1 MAEGASGDSVR
12 LTVDGVGFL
21 RDRELRSALIRLLG
35 DPKSKVDTNAIEDAA
50 EITCMPQT
58 AQNPGLLAH
67 SAGGLEALRTLREEI
82 ERTRRS
88 RDCQASG
95 A

>member
-1 MAEGASGDSVR
+1 MTPEEQSAIWCIPPEEPWFRAI
-12 LTVDGVGFL
+12 L
-21 RDRELRSALIRLLG
+21 RKLD
-35 DPKSKVDTNAIEDAA
+35 DHIEDAA

-82 ERTRRS
+82 ERTRAEAF
-88 RDCQASG
+88 QAKQS
-95 A
+95 

>member
-1 MAEGASGDSVR
+1 MIIHGS
-12 LTVDGVGFL
+12 
-21 RDRELRSALIRLLG
+21 RSAEELDTAWCVPPEETWFRAVLLKIN
-35 DPKSKVDTNAIEDAA
+35 DAIEDAA

-82 ERTRRS
+82 KRTRAEAFDS
-88 RDCQASG
+88 KK
-95 A
+95 